1 MIYRKYIKRLLD
13 ILFCLIAAPFVLLIL
28 LVAAV
33 AIVIDDGFPIF
44 YNANRI
50 GKDRKEFRMFKLR
63 SMKKNAP
70 DLRMADGSTYNAP
83 DDPRLT
89 KVGKILRE
97 ISVDEL
103 PQLLNVFLGHMS
115 LIGPRP
121 DLPDEALLY
130 EPHEWHRLD
139 VRPGI
144 TGYSQAFFRNSIPT
158 KEKYK
163 NDLYYV
169 QHISFGLD
177 LRILWQTVKSVVSSK
192 DIYAE
197 AEHVEVETL
206 NERSEI
212 AP

>member
-1 MIYRKYIKRLLD
+1 MIYSRYIKRLLD
-13 ILFCLIAAPFVLLIL
+13 ILISLIALPFVALIVL
-28 LVAAV
+28 ITGI

-50 GKDRKEFRMFKLR
+50 GKDKKEFRMFKLR
-63 SMKKNAP
+63 SMRKNAP

-89 KVGKILRE
+89 KVGKVIRE
-97 ISVDEL
+97 LSIDEL
-103 PQLLNVFLGHMS
+103 PQLLNVLLGHMS

-169 QHISFGLD
+169 QHVSFSLD
-177 LRILWQTVKSVVSSK
+177 MKILFQTIRSVVSSK
-192 DIYAE
+192 GVYAE
-197 AEHVEVETL
+197 EEKIDADKLED
-206 NERSEI
+206 RSGVKR
-212 AP
+212 